1 MEWLG
6 VTATAAVTFLLVLG
20 FLATLATLLVIY
32 GFVDHP
38 SYRAKFRTREGVAFI
53 RLVMIC
59 AFITAT
65 SVLAALIIIVRSSLD
80 L

>member
-1 MEWLG
+1 M
-6 VTATAAVTFLLVLG
+6 TATTGVALLLVLG

-32 GFVDHP
+32 EFVDHP